1 MNAKEVKDALH
12 TELDLQHMTFDQRR
26 AAKAVADKL
35 VDRVLK
41 IVAQALREARREKV
55 NGLSQ

>member
-35 VDRVLK
+35 VDRVVKL
-41 IVAQALREARREKV
+41 IQYEVRDARRQK
-55 NGLSQ
+55 